1 MGVGLQAILLL
12 VFGYVLTALESPL
25 LHSLHVGMY
34 APHLTLGVVLYA
46 ALMMP
51 PAAGALIALT
61 LGLIRDGF
69 SGGGLVGMHSE
80 IYLVVYLLAL
90 LLSKRLDYRP
100 PIVFM
105 LVTGAA
111 SLLASGVFFVLS
123 AIFDQLFDQ
132 FDLVVRLMVP
142 QALIAAPFG
151 PVVAGVCGLTDRII
165 EKIDAPRSRR
175 LL

>member
-1 MGVGLQAILLL
+1 MGPGLQMMLLL
-12 VFGYVLTALESPL
+12 ALGYVLTALESPL
-25 LHSLHVGMY
+25 LHSLHVCMY
-34 APHLTLGVVLYA
+34 APHLTLGIVLYL
-46 ALMMP
+46 ALAVP
-51 PAAGALIALT
+51 PAAGAMTAFL

-69 SGGGLVGMHSE
+69 SGGGLVGMYSE

-100 PIVFM
+100 PIMFM

-111 SLLASGVFFVLS
+111 SVLASGVFFVLS

-132 FDLVVRLMVP
+132 FDLVLRLMAP

-151 PVVAGVCGLTDRII
+151 PVVAGLCGLTDRLS
-165 EKIDAPRSRR
+165 EKLDAPRSRR

>member
-1 MGVGLQAILLL
+1 MGASLQVVLLL
-12 VFGYVLTALESPL
+12 TLGYVLTALESPL

-34 APHLTLGVVLYA
+34 APHLTLGIVLYL
-46 ALMMP
+46 ALTAP
-51 PAAGALIALT
+51 PATGAVAVFL
-61 LGLIRDGF
+61 LGLMRDGF
-69 SGGGLVGMHSE
+69 SGGGLIGMHSE
-80 IYLVVYLLAL
+80 IYLLVYLLAL

-100 PIVFM
+100 SIMFM

-132 FDLVVRLMVP
+132 FDLVLRLMVP

-151 PVVAGVCGLTDRII
+151 AVVAGICGLTDRLT
-165 EKIDAPRSRR
+165 EKIEAPRSRR

>member
-1 MGVGLQAILLL
+1 MGASLQVLLL
-12 VFGYVLTALESPL
+12 LALGYVLTALESPL

-34 APHLTLGVVLYA
+34 APHLTLGIVLYL
-46 ALMMP
+46 ALTVP
-51 PAAGALIALT
+51 PATGAVAVFI
-61 LGLIRDGF
+61 LGLMRDGF
-69 SGGGLVGMHSE
+69 SGGGLIGMHSE
-80 IYLVVYLLAL
+80 IYLLVYLLAL

-100 PIVFM
+100 SIMFM

-132 FDLVVRLMVP
+132 FDLVLRLMVP

-151 PVVAGVCGLTDRII
+151 PVVAGICGLTDRLT
-165 EKIDAPRSRR
+165 EKIEAPRSRR

>member
-1 MGVGLQAILLL
+1 MGAGLQVMLLL
-12 VFGYVLTALESPL
+12 ALGYVLTALESPL

-34 APHLTLGVVLYA
+34 APHLTLGIVLYL
-46 ALMMP
+46 ALAMP
-51 PAAGALIALT
+51 PAAGAVTAFL

-69 SGGGLVGMHSE
+69 SGGGLVGLHSE
-80 IYLVVYLLAL
+80 FYLVVYLVAL
-90 LLSKRLDYRP
+90 LLSKRLNYRP
-100 PIVFM
+100 SIMFM

-111 SLLASGVFFVLS
+111 SILASGVFFVLS

-132 FDLVVRLMVP
+132 FDLVLRLMTP

-151 PVVAGVCGLTDRII
+151 PVVAGLCALTDRLSD
-165 EKIDAPRSRR
+165 KLDAPRSRR